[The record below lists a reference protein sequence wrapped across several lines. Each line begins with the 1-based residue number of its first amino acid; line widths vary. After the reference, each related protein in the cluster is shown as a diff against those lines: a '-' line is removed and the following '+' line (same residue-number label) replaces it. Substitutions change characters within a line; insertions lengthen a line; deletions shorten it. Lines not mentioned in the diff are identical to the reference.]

1 MALSFNQRY
10 KEKTASDKRQ
20 DIYGCMNE
28 HLGDYIG
35 EIVGTYVED
44 IGAAKTMELFVEAA
58 EYPEYHDVT
67 PEEVELLRRYGL
79 ARILSEVLVYLEGTA
94 RYEYIETLE
103 LEA

>member
-10 KEKTASDKRQ
+10 TEKTARDKRQ
-20 DIYGCMNE
+20 DIYGRMDDDLE
-28 HLGDYIG
+28 GYIG

-67 PEEVELLRRYGL
+67 PEEEELLRRYGL

>member
-1 MALSFNQRY
+1 MPLSFNKRY
-10 KEKTASDKRQ
+10 TDKTASDKRQ
-20 DIYGCMNE
+20 DIYGRMDDDLE
-28 HLGDYIG
+28 DYIG

-67 PEEVELLRRYGL
+67 PEEEFLLRSHGL
-79 ARILSEVLVYLEGTA
+79 ARILTRVLFHLEGTA
-94 RYEYIETLE
+94 RQEYFETLE